1 MTVQIILILSIICLI
16 LLSVV
21 IYFITEN
28 RRFKHH
34 IDVIS
39 NENILLIQELHYV
52 RTKLS
57 ESENLV
63 KERDLNF
70 DEINDI

>member
-39 NENILLIQELHYV
+39 NENILLIQELQYV

>member
-39 NENILLIQELHYV
+39 NENILLIQELQYV

-57 ESENLV
+57 ESENLL
-63 KERDLNF
+63 KERDLSF